1 MDIVAY
7 LGLREL
13 ILNLIQRNLSLFPYS
28 CKQSPWEECLLTV
41 MCFLQE
47 SSAMPH
53 PGQGWQQ
60 GLVTQCQPWRWC
72 WERSFSLHPRAWYR
86 AHCGDGLCHH
96 GQRWACCK
104 SSSALAPRLCH
115 CLQEPV
121 PGWGHV
127 AHNCPETKPAVLLK
141 REQWEG
147 GNRKMLHKGLL
158 KWVPDIW
165 HDSSESLVKSVLPLC
180 ASQALYLHFSYN
192 IILPSHEKVELFL
205 YPCVI
210 RLHSVTNTEFL
221 TSGNWCHL

>member
-13 ILNLIQRNLSLFPYS
+13 ILNLIQRNFFPYS
-28 CKQSPWEECLLTV
+28 HKQSPWEECLLTV

-86 AHCGDGLCHH
+86 AHCGDGLCQH

-127 AHNCPETKPAVLLK
+127 AHNCPETKPALCFSRESSEREEIGRCYARACWNEFLRSDMTHLRAWWSLCYLFVLL
-141 REQWEG
+141 R
-147 GNRKMLHKGLL
+147 
-158 KWVPDIW
+158 PYTCI
-165 HDSSESLVKSVLPLC
+165 
-180 ASQALYLHFSYN
+180 
-192 IILPSHEKVELFL
+192 
-205 YPCVI
+205 
-210 RLHSVTNTEFL
+210 FL
-221 TSGNWCHL
+221 TIKFFHHMRK